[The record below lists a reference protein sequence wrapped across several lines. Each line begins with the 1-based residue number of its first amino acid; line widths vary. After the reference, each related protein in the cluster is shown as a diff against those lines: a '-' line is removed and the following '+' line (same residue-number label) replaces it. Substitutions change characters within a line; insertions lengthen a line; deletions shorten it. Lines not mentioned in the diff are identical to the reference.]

1 MTRIIAVSNLF
12 PNRRNPQ
19 LGTFNLQEFSALSR
33 LADVKVIS
41 PLPIGKFRGVPK
53 RDIIRGLETFYP
65 RYLWTPKIGRSLYA
79 LWLIPPLWRTIK
91 RIIGGGFDPD
101 LLLVAWCDPDGV
113 AALMVSRILDKPCVI
128 KALGTDINLFTENRL
143 RRRSI
148 GWALRKAD
156 VVIAVSHDL
165 KRKIMALGVNEEKIE
180 VHYNGVDTDL
190 FRPMDRSV
198 AITKLI
204 ERGFPDRIF
213 DGRLI
218 LFVGNFYPIKGARIL
233 MEALSILS
241 KSKRLP
247 NLKLILIGDG
257 PERRELQELS
267 CKLRLRERVWFI
279 GRRPHEE
286 IPLWMNAA
294 DLLCLPS
301 LNEGLPNVILEAHAC
316 GRPVVASDVGGVRE
330 ILVDGEGGY
339 LCRPADPKSL
349 AMAVLKSLRPWNK
362 AKIRAKVEGLSW
374 DENARRILLLARSL
388 RR

>member
-19 LGTFNLQEFSALSR
+19 LGTFNLQEFSALSK
-33 LADVKVIS
+33 LVDVKVIS
-41 PLPIGKFRGVPK
+41 PVPMGKFRGVPG
-53 RDIIRGLETFYP
+53 RDIVGEMETFYP
-65 RYLWTPKIGRSLYA
+65 RYLWTPKMGRSLYA
-79 LWLIPPLWRTIK
+79 LSLTFPLWQTVKGIIK
-91 RIIGGGFDPD
+91 DGFDPD
-101 LLLVAWCDPDGV
+101 LFLAAWCDPDGV
-113 AALMVSRILDKPCVI
+113 ATLMVSKILDKPCII
-128 KALGTDINLFTENRL
+128 KALGTDINLFTKSRL

-148 GWALRKAD
+148 SWALKEAD
-156 VVIAVSHDL
+156 AVISVSYDL
-165 KRKIMALGVNEEKIE
+165 KRKIASLGVDEGKIE
-180 VHYNGVDTDL
+180 VHYNGVDTEL

-198 AITKLI
+198 AITKLA

-233 MEALSILS
+233 IEALSILS
-241 KSKRLP
+241 KRLLD
-247 NLKLILIGDG
+247 LKLILVGDG
-257 PERRELQELS
+257 PERKELQELS
-267 CKLRLRERVWFI
+267 YKLRLGERVWFV
-279 GRRPHEE
+279 GRRPHSE

-339 LCRPADPKSL
+339 LCRPTDPKSL
-349 AMAVLKSLRPWNK
+349 ARAIFKSLRPWNR

-374 DENARRILLLARSL
+374 DENARKILRLARSL